1 MLKTAILVSAMS
13 AGLMVAT
20 VASAADAA
28 VGQKTFET
36 TCVACHGAKG
46 VSVVPIYPNLAGQKE
61 QYLVEQLKAFHD
73 GTRVNP
79 IMQPMAAALSDAD
92 IANVAAYLSSLKPE

>member
-1 MLKTAILVSAMS
+1 MLKTAILVSAMG

-28 VGQKTFET
+28 LGQKTFET

-61 QYLVEQLKAFHD
+61 QYLVEQLKAFS
-73 GTRVNP
+73 RWNP
-79 IMQPMAAALSDAD
+79 REPDHATHGGRF
-92 IANVAAYLSSLKPE
+92 V

>member
-1 MLKTAILVSAMS
+1 MLKRAILVSAMG

-28 VGQKTFET
+28 VGQKLFET

-46 VSVVPIYPNLAGQKE
+46 ISIAPIYPNLAGQKE
-61 QYLVEQLKAFHD
+61 QYLIDQLKAFHD

-79 IMQPMAAALSDAD
+79 IMQPMAAPLSDTD
-92 IANVAAYLSSLKPE
+92 IANIAAFLSSLKP